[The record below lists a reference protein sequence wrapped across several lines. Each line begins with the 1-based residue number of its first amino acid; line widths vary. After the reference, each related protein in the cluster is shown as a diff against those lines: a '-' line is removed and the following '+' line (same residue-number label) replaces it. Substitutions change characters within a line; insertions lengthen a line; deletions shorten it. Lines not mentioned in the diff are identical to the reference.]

1 MKRCYC
7 PSCRAR
13 DARDFERII
22 DANYSQ
28 TERTMALMRATDR
41 AVGSTVVARC
51 NQYGRLRLP
60 AIPEWEGEPTE
71 LDF

>member
-1 MKRCYC
+1 VKRCHC

-22 DANYSQ
+22 GANY
-28 TERTMALMRATDR
+28 TRTAATMVLIRETDR
-41 AVGSTVVARC
+41 AISSTVAERC
-51 NQYGRLRLP
+51 NHYGRLRLP